1 MAAKQSA
8 GLLMFRRAGARLE
21 VLLAHPGGPFWTSRH
36 EGAWTIPKGGIHH
49 GEAPIDSAIR
59 EFIEETGF
67 NPCGPFIPLGSVT
80 QRSGKLVYAWAFEG
94 TCEPAALVSMETTTE
109 WPPRSGRYITIPEID
124 RASFF
129 TIEDART
136 AINPAQAAFLDRL
149 IEETRSPR

>member
-136 AINPAQAAFLDRL
+136 AIHPAQAAFLDRL